1 MAEIIVKGLR
11 EFVRFYSSLDSSS
24 DQYSEIDRI
33 LDLLKEN
40 PGLGDKVRRN
50 LWPKQYVKKYGIHT
64 LFRIRLGGGYRMTYT
79 VSGTPSSKIVTVLE
93 VMNHKEYENK
103 FKY

>member
-1 MAEIIVKGLR
+1 M
-11 EFVRFYSSLDSSS
+11 
-24 DQYSEIDRI
+24 
-33 LDLLKEN
+33 
-40 PGLGDKVRRN
+40 
-50 LWPKQYVKKYGIHT
+50 KKYGIHT

-79 VSGTPSSKIVTVLE
+79 VSGTPNFKIVTVLK